1 MSESKYKRWMVGLD
15 FSDIDPKVINR
26 VSHLSRILKP
36 DVINFVHVEKELDIP
51 IYIPKEL
58 TNLVPTAS
66 EQYAEKMEEIVS
78 KNFDNLDVTWHAKV
92 VGGKTFD
99 TLIKWVK
106 DENIDFFIAGRKRY
120 REGSGLLP
128 HKLLR
133 SLACPALF
141 IPDMKM
147 PGTKKILVA
156 VDFSN
161 HSLIALRTALKLAES
176 GEISVDCLHIYS
188 VPIGHYST
196 GKTYKE
202 FVEIMRVNAMKEF
215 QRFTKSLDPKP
226 NLKCLILD
234 KTSAAELIYDECK
247 DGNYDLV
254 IMGSKGQS
262 AGSVMLLGSTAEK
275 LIRMNRK
282 CMSWIVKM
290 KDEHIGFFKALSK
303 I

>member
-15 FSDIDPKVINR
+15 FTEIDAKVINR
-26 VSHLSRILKP
+26 VSHLSRIIKP
-36 DVINFVHVEKELDIP
+36 DIINFVHVEKELDIP
-51 IYIPKEL
+51 IYIPEEL
-58 TNLVPTAS
+58 KNFVPTAND
-66 EQYAEKMEEIVS
+66 QYVEKMEEIIS
-78 KNFDNLDVTWHAKV
+78 ENFENTEVAWQANV
-92 VGGKTFD
+92 VGGKTLN

-120 REGSGLLP
+120 SEGTGLLP

-133 SLACPALF
+133 NLACPALF

-156 VDFSN
+156 VDFSK
-161 HSLIALRTALKLAES
+161 HSMVALQTALKLAES
-176 GEISVDCLHIYS
+176 GDITVDCLHIYN
-188 VPIGHYST
+188 VPIGYYST
-196 GKTYKE
+196 GKTYDE
-202 FVEIMRVNAMKEF
+202 FAEIMHTNAEKEF
-215 QRFTKSLDPKP
+215 QRFTKSLGKELV
-226 NLKCLILD
+226 LKCVLLE
-234 KTSAAELIYDECK
+234 KASAAELIYDECK

-254 IMGSKGQS
+254 MMGSKGQS
-262 AGSVMLLGSTAEK
+262 KGSVILLGSTAEK